1 MDFGDCS
8 GQVSA
13 QPNQYLPMLPLASV
27 EPLPIIIGVVTIA
40 VIAIIAYYVT
50 RAMKGKVELELPKNG
65 YNSGEEITG
74 RVTLTAKKSLQL
86 NRMYVAL
93 IGYEI
98 VERRDNDGDRKTRR
112 NEVYRNEVNILEAQ
126 SVPAGTNQAFDF
138 TMNAPGGEATAAG
151 EMAQKVAGAA
161 SAVAG
166 ALGALGMNTTTR
178 RMEWKVEVRA
188 DLPGVDI
195 AKSQKVRVNLV

>member
-1 MDFGDCS
+1 MDFGVCFEHVFALS
-8 GQVSA
+8 
-13 QPNQYLPMLPLASV
+13 NQDLPMLPLASV
-27 EPLPIIIGVVTIA
+27 EPLPIIIGVIA
-40 VIAIIAYYVT
+40 IVVIAIIAYYVT

-74 RVTLTAKKSLQL
+74 RVTLTARKSLQL
-86 NRMYVAL
+86 NRIYVAL

-98 VERRDNDGDRKTRR
+98 VERRDSDGDRKTRR

-126 SVPAGTNQAFDF
+126 SVPAGTNKAFDF
-138 TMNAPGGEATAAG
+138 TMNAPGGEATPSG
-151 EMAQKVAGAA
+151 DMAQKVAGAA

-178 RMEWKVEVRA
+178 RMEWKLEARA

>member
-1 MDFGDCS
+1 MDSGDCFEH
-8 GQVSA
+8 VFA
-13 QPNQYLPMLPLASV
+13 QPNQDLPMLPLASI

-138 TMNAPGGEATAAG
+138 TMNAPGGEATPAG
-151 EMAQKVAGAA
+151 DMAQKVAGAA

-178 RMEWKVEVRA
+178 RMEWKLEARA

>member
-1 MDFGDCS
+1 
-8 GQVSA
+8 
-13 QPNQYLPMLPLASV
+13 MLHLASI
-27 EPLPIIIGVVTIA
+27 ELFPIIIGVGAIV
-40 VIAIIAYYVT
+40 VVAIIAYYVA
-50 RAMKGKVELELPKNG
+50 RAMKGKVELELPKNS

-98 VERRDNDGDRKTRR
+98 VERRDSDGDRKTRR

-126 SVPAGTNQAFDF
+126 PVPAGTNKAFDF
-138 TMNAPGGEATAAG
+138 TMNAPGGEATPAG

-178 RMEWKVEVRA
+178 RMEWKLEARA

>member
-1 MDFGDCS
+1 MDSGDCF
-8 GQVSA
+8 GHVFA
-13 QPNQYLPMLPLASV
+13 QPNQYLPMLHLASV
-27 EPLPIIIGVVTIA
+27 EPLSIIIGGVAIV

-98 VERRDNDGDRKTRR
+98 VERRDSDGDRKTRR

-126 SVPAGTNQAFDF
+126 SVPAGTNKEFDF
-138 TMNAPGGEATAAG
+138 TMNAPGGEATPSG
-151 EMAQKVAGAA
+151 DMAQKVAGAA

-178 RMEWKVEVRA
+178 RMDWKVEARA

-195 AKSQKVRVNLV
+195 AKSKKVRVNLV

>member
-1 MDFGDCS
+1 
-8 GQVSA
+8 
-13 QPNQYLPMLPLASV
+13 MLPLASL
-27 EPLPIIIGVVTIA
+27 EPLPIIIGVVTIV

-98 VERRDNDGDRKTRR
+98 V
-112 NEVYRNEVNILEAQ
+112 
-126 SVPAGTNQAFDF
+126 
-138 TMNAPGGEATAAG
+138 
-151 EMAQKVAGAA
+151 
-161 SAVAG
+161 
-166 ALGALGMNTTTR
+166 
-178 RMEWKVEVRA
+178 
-188 DLPGVDI
+188 
-195 AKSQKVRVNLV
+195 

>member
-1 MDFGDCS
+1 
-8 GQVSA
+8 
-13 QPNQYLPMLPLASV
+13 MLPLASV
-27 EPLPIIIGVVTIA
+27 EPLPIIIGVVTIV

-126 SVPAGTNQAFDF
+126 PVPAGTNQAFDF
-138 TMNAPGGEATAAG
+138 TMNAPGGEATPAG
-151 EMAQKVAGAA
+151 DMAQKVAGAA

-178 RMEWKVEVRA
+178 RMEWKLEARA